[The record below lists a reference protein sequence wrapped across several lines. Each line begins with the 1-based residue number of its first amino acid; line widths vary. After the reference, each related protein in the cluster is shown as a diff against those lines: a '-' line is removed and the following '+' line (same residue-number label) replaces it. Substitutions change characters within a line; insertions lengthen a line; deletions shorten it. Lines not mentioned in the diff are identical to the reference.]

1 MKNNRQMT
9 ASLLFAAAF
18 GLSVFFGFFQ
28 AFGALAGPGAAF
40 ESEAQ
45 KHGYD
50 GETWQRLMDDT
61 LEYEEIQNLVHTF
74 HPEISRAWENY
85 GESVSLLR

>member
-1 MKNNRQMT
+1 MKLRKTGWPRYRPAKEISMKNNRQMT

-50 GETWQRLMDDT
+50 EETWQRLMDDT
-61 LEYEEIQNLVHTF
+61 HKYEKN
-74 HPEISRAWENY
+74 
-85 GESVSLLR
+85 